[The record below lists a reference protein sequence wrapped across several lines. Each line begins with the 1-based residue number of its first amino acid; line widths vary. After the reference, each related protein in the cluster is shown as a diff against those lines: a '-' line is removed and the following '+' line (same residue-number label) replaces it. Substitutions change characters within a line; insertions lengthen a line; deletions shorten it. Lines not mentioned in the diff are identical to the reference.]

1 MMVRYA
7 AFDFA
12 GLGMAQRKDDSFTS
26 EVWRAAAVVR
36 PFDGRRMY
44 CVAAVARV
52 YGARRTLFS
61 VL

>member
-1 MMVRYA
+1 MARYA
-7 AFDFA
+7 VFEFA
-12 GLGMAQRKDDSFTS
+12 GLGIAQRKDDSFTN
-26 EVWRAAAVVR
+26 EACRAAVVVR
-36 PFDGRRMY
+36 PFDGRRMC